1 MFKDSW
7 LLVMLVLFPE
17 LSQMSN
23 PGREVGPPLEAD
35 FLLPTEGA
43 VGSVKED
50 LLGTGPLRS

>member
-23 PGREVGPPLEAD
+23 PGREAGPVEPD
-35 FLLPTEGA
+35 FLLPREGA